1 MYETIKA
8 RYEKGYATDEQLGR
22 YVTLGVLTEDQA
34 EEIKGGIAP
43 APTPE
48 GTIDTAD
55 LDAAY
60 KEGVNSY
67 GE

>member
-8 RYEKGYATDEQLGR
+8 RYGKGYVTDEQLGR
-22 YVTLGVLTEDQA
+22 YVSLGVLTESQA
-34 EEIKGGIAP
+34 EEIKGVSTA
-43 APTPE
+43 TPE
-48 GTIDTAD
+48 DAVPTAE

-60 KEGVNSY
+60 REGVES

>member
-8 RYEKGYATDEQLGR
+8 RYDKGYVTDEQLGR

-34 EEIKGGIAP
+34 EEIKGGSSTGPVPEDSIA
-43 APTPE
+43 
-48 GTIDTAD
+48 TAE

-67 GE
+67 E